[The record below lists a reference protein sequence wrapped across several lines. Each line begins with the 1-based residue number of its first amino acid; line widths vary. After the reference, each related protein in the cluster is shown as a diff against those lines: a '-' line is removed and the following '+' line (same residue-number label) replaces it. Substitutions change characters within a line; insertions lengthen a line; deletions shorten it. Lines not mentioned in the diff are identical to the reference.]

1 MHNGRCDDHDGILI
15 SNRYTPNVKRP
26 FFSSKTMWFTRNL
39 RVYDL
44 FSGDF
49 LCSSLLGKPSLQVS
63 CYVGKS
69 PSYNSLVNG
78 MFYPSLYQVPQF
90 GIAKLVHL
98 TPITVG
104 FMVDINQTNHQF
116 ITGGHHLAYTVLVIS
131 HFLIRGITTDNDSKR
146 SGCWPIRIQQAP
158 PDGELVKNIYIYT
171 YIYIWPPNH
180 PFDFWIFHY
189 KPSIF
194 GIPHLWKPPYIYI
207 YIHTVQQPL
216 CLEGRLHRCEKT

>member
-1 MHNGRCDDHDGILI
+1 MF
-15 SNRYTPNVKRP
+15 SKSPNVSAKTSAFIRGKRLKCDENAV
-26 FFSSKTMWFTRNL
+26 FSSKTMWFTRNL

-116 ITGGHHLAYTVLVIS
+116 ITGG
-131 HFLIRGITTDNDSKR
+131 
-146 SGCWPIRIQQAP
+146 AP
-158 PDGELVKNIYIYT
+158 PCIYCAG
-171 YIYIWPPNH
+171 
-180 PFDFWIFHY
+180 D
-189 KPSIF
+189 
-194 GIPHLWKPPYIYI
+194 
-207 YIHTVQQPL
+207 
-216 CLEGRLHRCEKT
+216 